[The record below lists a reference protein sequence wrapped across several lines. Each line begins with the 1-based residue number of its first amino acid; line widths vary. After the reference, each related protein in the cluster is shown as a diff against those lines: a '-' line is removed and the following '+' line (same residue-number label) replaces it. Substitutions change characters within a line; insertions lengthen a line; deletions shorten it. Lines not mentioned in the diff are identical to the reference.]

1 MARAR
6 RTTMNCVLR
15 KSGVFIMAVLMGA
28 MICSVGAAAGDILY
42 TTLGP
47 SGAYDGTNGSFVDG
61 SNYYS
66 SVVAD
71 SFTLGAGAT
80 VTDAML
86 ALGNYLGSNNP
97 VSLYIESNNGGV
109 PGSVI
114 ATLSQAGTILP
125 WGNGSGGGLVTFN
138 CSGAQCALGA
148 GSYWLVAWEKDPN
161 TQQVWDFTYQDQQG
175 NFAFNQLGSPTGP
188 WTQDF
193 YYQNA
198 FQIDGVAT
206 EPGTLLV
213 LIPGLFAAGYSLRR
227 RLLA

>member
-1 MARAR
+1 
-6 RTTMNCVLR
+6 MNCVLR

-109 PGSVI
+109 PGSIIVQ
-114 ATLSQAGTILP
+114 LSQVGTILP
-125 WGNGSGGGLVTFN
+125 WTNGNGGGLVTFN
-138 CSGAQCALGA
+138 CSGAACALGA
-148 GSYWLVAWEKDPN
+148 GAYWLVAVEPDSR
-161 TQQVWDFTYQDQQG
+161 TQQVWDFAYQDQQING
-175 NFAFNQLGSPTGP
+175 AVNHIGSPTGP
-188 WTQDF
+188 WNSFSGDPGD
-193 YYQNA
+193 A
-198 FQIDGVAT
+198 FRIDGASPIP
-206 EPGTLLV
+206 EPSALLV
-213 LIPGLFAAGYSLRR
+213 LIPGLLGVGYGLRR
-227 RLLA
+227 KPLV